1 MLARPVRVRGTQA
14 AAQEDHGAICEGQE
28 EQECRME
35 NLGGCEP
42 GLGAGGLEEVPL
54 SIWRVF

>member
-1 MLARPVRVRGTQA
+1 MRGTQA